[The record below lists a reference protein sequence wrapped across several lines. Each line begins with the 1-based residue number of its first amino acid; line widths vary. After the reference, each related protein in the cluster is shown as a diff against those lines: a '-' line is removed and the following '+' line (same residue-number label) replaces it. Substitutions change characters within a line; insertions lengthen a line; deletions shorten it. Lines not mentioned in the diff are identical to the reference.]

1 MRRRTFPAAVTAAVL
16 LLTAP
21 VPAQIDLAALGRSMP
36 RADGAARAA
45 GLAHPVLVT
54 RDERSIPVVSAR
66 THEDAQCALGFLH
79 AQERFFQMDMMRR
92 LAAGRLAEV
101 AGTALVGMD
110 RHYRRY
116 RFTDVADRTVAL
128 LRPDERRILEAY
140 AAGVNAGLAD
150 LAAAP
155 PEYAVIGAS
164 PEPWAPRDS
173 ILCVLAMFDM
183 LSFDA
188 SAERIAA
195 VAAEALSP
203 ALVAFLEPQR
213 TRFDAPLLGP
223 DPDEEPPITMPGPE
237 VVDLRGRKP
246 VDSGDVIGQPLDPA
260 GSNNFAVAGS
270 RTVHGGAIVAND
282 PHLQLTAPGVWYRA
296 ELRWGG
302 GADAPDGADRGARAV
317 GVTMPGAPGVIIGAS
332 DHLAWG
338 MTNLMGDFED
348 LVLVEVDP
356 ADPSRYL
363 TPEGSEPFTSIVEE
377 IRVNGAAPVRLALRS
392 TRWGVVFD
400 EDWRGR
406 PRVLD
411 WTALHPEMIDL
422 AILRLPEAR
431 TLEAGVAVAGA
442 WRGPPQNVLLGD
454 RGGRIAWVVSGYL
467 PRRVGGDGTVPASRA
482 RDGIGWDGALDES
495 LRPRLIDPPGGIL
508 YTANNRTVDEAW
520 AARLGRTWDL
530 GARARRIRDRLLEA
544 EKVDERAL
552 LAIQLDTRVELL
564 DFYRDLLLETTE
576 KSARSSDSIVR
587 RAVQQWSGTADRDQT
602 AMPLLDGFRD
612 ELHERILAPLTA
624 PCRVLDPGLRFR
636 SFRAEEAVRRILE
649 ERPNHLLP
657 PGAAS
662 WRDLLRS
669 ALDAVLVRIAGPLAG
684 LDPPAWGDIVRVH
697 VDHPLGSEV
706 PPMLAGML
714 NMPTAP
720 ANGYLYAVRVQTP
733 SFGASM
739 RMVASPGRLES
750 AIMHAPAGQS
760 GHPLSPHYR
769 DGHAAWRDGLPTPM
783 LAGEAAATLTLEP

>member
-1 MRRRTFPAAVTAAVL
+1 MRRRTFPAAATAAVL
-16 LLTAP
+16 LLTTSA
-21 VPAQIDLAALGRSMP
+21 PAQIDLAALGRSLP
-36 RADGAARAA
+36 RTDGAARAA
-45 GLAHPVLVT
+45 GLEHAVIVT

-101 AGTALVGMD
+101 AGPALVGMD
-110 RHYRRY
+110 RHERRY
-116 RFTDVADRTVAL
+116 RFTDVADRALEHLVA
-128 LRPDERRILEAY
+128 DERRILEAY

-183 LSFDA
+183 LNFDVA
-188 SAERIAA
+188 AERIAA
-195 VAAEALSP
+195 VAAEALPP
-203 ALVAFLEPQR
+203 ALVAFLAPQR

-223 DPDEEPPITMPGPE
+223 DPDAEPPIAVPGPE
-237 VVDLRGRKP
+237 VADLRGKAP
-246 VDSGDVIGQPLDPA
+246 VDSGGDVIGQPLDPA
-260 GSNNFAVAGS
+260 GSNNFAVAGP

-302 GADAPDGADRGARAV
+302 GADAPEGADGGARVV
-317 GVTMPGAPGVIIGAS
+317 GATMPGSPGVIIGAT

-338 MTNLMGDFED
+338 MTNLMGDFQD

-377 IRVNGAAPVRLALRS
+377 INVKGAAPITLPLRS

-422 AILRLPEAR
+422 GILRMPEAR
-431 TLEAGVAVAGA
+431 TLEEGVGIAGA
-442 WRGPPQNVLLGD
+442 WGGPPQNVLLGD
-454 RGGRIAWVVSGYL
+454 REGRIAWVVSGHL
-467 PRRVGGDGTVPASRA
+467 PRRVGFDGTVPASRA

-495 LRPRLIDPPGGIL
+495 LRPRVIDPPAGIL

-530 GARARRIRDRLLEA
+530 GARARRIRDRLLA
-544 EKVDERAL
+544 KEKMDERDL

-564 DFYRDLLLETTE
+564 DFYRDLVLEAIEGST
-576 KSARSSDSIVR
+576 RSDHSIVR
-587 RAVQQWSGTADRDQT
+587 RAIQQWSGTADRDQT
-602 AMPLLDGFRD
+602 AMPLLDAFRD

-624 PCRVLDPGLRFR
+624 PCRALDPGLRFR
-636 SFRAEEAVRRILE
+636 SFRAEEAVRRIFE
-649 ERPNHLLP
+649 ERPDHLLP

-662 WRDLLRS
+662 WQGLLRS
-669 ALDAVLVRIAGPLAG
+669 ALDAVLVRASGPLAG
-684 LDPPAWGDIVRVH
+684 FDPPAWGDVVRVQ
-697 VDHPLGSEV
+697 VDHPLGSAV
-706 PPMLAGML
+706 PMLAGML
-714 NMPTAP
+714 NMPPSP
-720 ANGYLYAVRVQTP
+720 ASGYFYAVRVQTQR
-733 SFGASM
+733 FGASM
-739 RMVASPGRLES
+739 RMVASPGHLES

-769 DGHAAWRDGLPTPM
+769 DGHAAWRDGAPTPM
-783 LAGEAAATLTLEP
+783 LAGEALTSLRLEP